1 MGCVLHANVIQ
12 AIFSLIFILLIEY
25 NSEEDVNQIQSLC
38 NRVLPIVGHLRE
50 NSHLQLAFAFS
61 VHMLD
66 TLAQYMQ
73 QQDMGLPIFSEV
85 NIPSVEYLEENFIH
99 PQGSHQPAKVR
110 KF

>member
-1 MGCVLHANVIQ
+1 M
-12 AIFSLIFILLIEY
+12 IFISLTEE
-25 NSEEDVNQIQSLC
+25 NAEEDVNQIQSLC

-85 NIPSVEYLEENFIH
+85 NMSFGKYLKENFIH

-110 KF
+110 ET